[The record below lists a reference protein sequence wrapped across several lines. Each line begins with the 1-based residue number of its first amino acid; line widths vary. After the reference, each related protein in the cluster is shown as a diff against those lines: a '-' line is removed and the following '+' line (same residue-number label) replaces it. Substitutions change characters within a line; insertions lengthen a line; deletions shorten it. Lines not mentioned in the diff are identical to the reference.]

1 MPTSIREQIL
11 AAFLAQLQAIANVT
25 AERNRV
31 EPVEAFPSLLMID
44 GGQSVTD
51 ENAGLKLH
59 VLRVEVEGYVST
71 ATSAELGPALSDLH
85 GQTVLALMADR
96 TLGDL
101 AIDLR
106 EGELRDPEIDRT
118 QGHRPFA
125 AFSLA
130 FEIDY
135 FTDPD
140 DPYQPAP

>member
-11 AAFLAQLQAIANVT
+11 AAFLARLQTIANVT
-25 AERNRV
+25 VERNRV
-31 EPVEAFPSLLMID
+31 EPVEAFPSLLMMD
-44 GGQSVTD
+44 GGQSVSE
-51 ENAGLKLH
+51 ENAGVKLH
-59 VLRVEVEGYVST
+59 ALRVDIEGYVSAAT
-71 ATSAELGPALSDLH
+71 AAELGPALSDLH
-85 GQTVLALMADR
+85 GQIVLALMADR

-135 FTDPD
+135 FTDPN

>member
-11 AAFLAQLQAIANVT
+11 AAFLVRLQTIANVT
-25 AERNRV
+25 VERNRV
-31 EPVEAFPSLLMID
+31 EPVEVFPSLLMID
-44 GGQSVTD
+44 GGQSVTE
-51 ENAGLKLH
+51 ENSGFKLH
-59 VLRVEVEGYVST
+59 ALRVELEGYVSAAT
-71 ATSAELGPALSDLH
+71 AAELGPALSDLH
-85 GQTVLALMADR
+85 GQTVLALMANR

-106 EGELRDPEIDRT
+106 EGELSDPEIDRT

-135 FTDPD
+135 FTDPS

>member
-11 AAFLAQLQAIANVT
+11 TAFLVRLQTIANVT
-25 AERNRV
+25 VERNRV
-31 EPVEAFPSLLMID
+31 EPVETFPALLMID
-44 GGQSVTD
+44 GGQSVTE
-51 ENAGLKLH
+51 ENAGIKLH
-59 VLRVEVEGYVST
+59 ALRVEVEGYVGAAT
-71 ATSAELGPALSDLH
+71 AADLGPALSDLH

-106 EGELRDPEIDRT
+106 EGDLGDPEIDRT

-130 FEIDY
+130 FEVDY
-135 FTDPD
+135 FTDPN

>member
-11 AAFLAQLQAIANVT
+11 AAFLARLQTIANVT
-25 AERNRV
+25 VERNRV
-31 EPVEAFPSLLMID
+31 EPVEEFPSLLMMD
-44 GGQSVTD
+44 GGQSVTE
-51 ENAGLKLH
+51 ENAGVKLH
-59 VLRVEVEGYVST
+59 ALRVEVEGYVGAAT
-71 ATSAELGPALSDLH
+71 AAELGPALSDLY

-96 TLGDL
+96 TLSDL

-135 FTDPD
+135 FTDPS

>member
-1 MPTSIREQIL
+1 MPISIREQIL
-11 AAFLAQLQAIANVT
+11 AAFLVRLKTIANVT
-25 AERNRV
+25 VERNRA

-44 GGQSVTD
+44 GGQSVTE
-51 ENAGLKLH
+51 ENAGIKLH
-59 VLRVEVEGYVST
+59 ALRLDVEGYVS
-71 ATSAELGPALSDLH
+71 AAKAADLGPALSDLY

-101 AIDLR
+101 AIDVR

-118 QGHRPFA
+118 QGHRPIA

-135 FTDPD
+135 FTDPN
-140 DPYQPAP
+140 DPYEPAP

>member
-1 MPTSIREQIL
+1 MAISIREQIL
-11 AAFLAQLQAIANVT
+11 TAFLAQLKTIANVT
-25 AERNRV
+25 VERNRA
-31 EPVEAFPSLLMID
+31 EPVEAVPSLLMID
-44 GGQSVTD
+44 GGQSVTE
-51 ENAGLKLH
+51 ENAGIKLH
-59 VLRVEVEGYVST
+59 ALRVDVEGYVD
-71 ATSAELGPALSDLH
+71 ATISAELGAVLSDLH

-101 AIDLR
+101 AIDVR

-135 FTDPD
+135 FTDPN
-140 DPYQPAP
+140 DPYEPAP